1 MSYFERIKDAIEHD
15 LKYNNLNPVFEV
27 LLTQPLFEEVVDYL
41 ANYPD
46 EDAMA
51 SAYDDG
57 YREGHEEG
65 YGEGF
70 KEGKDEG
77 FEQGDESG
85 YAIGYETGYQEGYDK
100 ALEEKKD
107 ETLLQ
112 EMV

>member
-1 MSYFERIKDAIEHD
+1 MSYFEHIKEAIEHD

-41 ANYPD
+41 ADYPD
-46 EDAMA
+46 REAMA

-57 YREGHEEG
+57 YREGQEEG

-85 YAIGYETGYQEGYDK
+85 YAIGYATGYQEGYDK
-100 ALEEKKD
+100 AQAEFLEVKEKED
-107 ETLLQ
+107 A
-112 EMV
+112 